1 MNLYIVIWTYVI
13 TFVVAIVSIFC
24 IKQSL
29 KKLVINPQK
38 AIESKKDFI
47 IYNQKKF
54 NLVARIVM
62 IGFVVV
68 STWLLIIPAILDL
81 PIVLQN
87 KYLTIQC
94 VATQDEYEQRG
105 VMKIRDV
112 HFREIGT
119 GKEIGLK
126 VAIDNY
132 SKDEVFEVIYLP
144 HLRIGTVK
152 QKLQN

>member
-54 NLVARIVM
+54 NLVARIVL

-112 HFREIGT
+112 HFREIG
-119 GKEIGLK
+119 LK
-126 VAIDNY
+126 VVIDNY

>member
-1 MNLYIVIWTYVI
+1 M
-13 TFVVAIVSIFC
+13 
-24 IKQSL
+24 
-29 KKLVINPQK
+29 INPQK

-54 NLVARIVM
+54 NLVARIVL

-112 HFREIGT
+112 HFREIG
-119 GKEIGLK
+119 LK
-126 VAIDNY
+126 VVIDNY